1 MKNAYLKNICAVFAL
16 IAVLLSAAVPL
27 IAQSGD
33 GGQPGAFLRN
43 GVSSRALGLGGAFT
57 ALADDPSALYWNPAG
72 LASLRFYELIGTY
85 TALSL
90 DRKYNFFSLG
100 IPIRNYGAVGIGF
113 INFGVSGIEG
123 RDLAGDITGAL
134 SNAENAFYLS
144 YAYEIQPGLCAGLSL
159 KYLSHSL
166 ADYQSSGYGFDL
178 GVRYSVS
185 PKIMVGLAIQ
195 DISSRVSWNTVS
207 GLEETFPMVYRLG
220 GALKPFNNNARI
232 MLDYHGVQNQSG
244 TIRAGIEY
252 PVSANFGVRA
262 GFDGSGIVGGGYV
275 AVPLNTM
282 MFALDYSFGKDP
294 MDLTLMHR
302 VSLRL
307 KFGGTKYDYIPAR
320 EAAPG
325 KVNGEAGMLLSGFT
339 ARITKTL
346 PDNPNFALINAGQ
359 KTGITTGLMLEVYR
373 NEKLP
378 GDREEQKVLIGE
390 VQVAVVKTNNSAVKV
405 EWMKQGYLLKV
416 GDFLMEKK

>member
-1 MKNAYLKNICAVFAL
+1 MKNTYPKHLCAVCLLA
-16 IAVLLSAAVPL
+16 AVLFSAAVPL
-27 IAQSGD
+27 SAQSGD

-43 GVSSRALGLGGAFT
+43 GVSSRALGMGGAFT

-72 LASLRFYELIGTY
+72 LATLRFYELVGTY

-90 DRKYNFFSLG
+90 DRKYNFFALG
-100 IPIRNYGAVGIGF
+100 IPIRNYGAVGVGF
-113 INFGVSGIEG
+113 INFGVGGIEG

-134 SNAENAFYLS
+134 SNSENAFYIS
-144 YAYEIQPGLCAGLSL
+144 YAYEIQPGVCAGLSL
-159 KYLSHSL
+159 KYLSHGL
-166 ADYQSSGYGFDL
+166 ADYQSTGYGFDL
-178 GVRYSVS
+178 GVRYAVS
-185 PKIMVGLAIQ
+185 PKILVGLAIQ
-195 DISSRVSWNTVS
+195 DMSTRVSWNTES
-207 GLEETFPMVYRLG
+207 GLEETYPMVYRLG
-220 GALKPFNNNARI
+220 GALRPFNNNARFT
-232 MLDYHGVQNQSG
+232 LDYHMVQKQKG

-252 PVSANFGVRA
+252 PVTPNFGLRA
-262 GFDGSGIVGGGYV
+262 GYDGKGIVGGGYV

-294 MDLTLMHR
+294 MDLTFMHR

-325 KVNGEAGMLLSGFT
+325 RVNGEAGMLLAGFT

-346 PDNPNFALINAGQ
+346 PENPNFALINAGQ

-378 GDREEQKVLIGE
+378 GDKEEQKVLIGE
-390 VQVAVVKTNNSAVKV
+390 VQVAVVKTDNSAVKV